1 MILLDRLEV
10 LTFPRR
16 LPLLLSAFSY
26 KNLNMYQLYS
36 IESGINQVP
45 SVLFRK
51 ILLKPPNFTILSTY
65 VMKSRKKGTINLKL
79 RRQML
84 IA

>member
-10 LTFPRR
+10 LKFPRR

-51 ILLKPPNFTILSTY
+51 II
-65 VMKSRKKGTINLKL
+65 
-79 RRQML
+79 
-84 IA
+84 